1 MIIFFIKIKID
12 ESKNSIKCRMFFYFM
27 VQWLWKINVI
37 QSYCIYGGQYM
48 TKEYESEAMLEEK
61 LIKHL
66 ELLGYSRINLN
77 NLNDVKENFRKQ
89 VNAHNIEELKGK
101 ELSDREFDR
110 LYTMITG
117 KGVFASSKILRE
129 KQFLERDNGE
139 KVYIELFNNRQ
150 WCKNI
155 YQVSNQITS
164 ITGEKETRYDVTLF
178 INGLPLIQIELK
190 ARGKTLKEAVN
201 QIERYRRTSYKE
213 LYKFI
218 QIYVVSNGVNTKYF
232 ANTDGEINF
241 GYTFFWTDEENNRI
255 SNLSEFSMYFLE
267 KCFVSK
273 MIARYMVINETD
285 KQLMVMRP
293 YQVYAVES
301 LVKQALET
309 NNNGYIW
316 HTTGS
321 GKTLTSFKASQ
332 ILANE
337 PNIKQVFFLVDRKDL
352 DTQTFDEFNKFEPGS
367 VDFTNSTY
375 RLVKNIQDSS
385 KPLIITT
392 IQKMANA
399 INSPRYAELMEKYR
413 DEKVV
418 FIIDECHRSQFG
430 DMHKAIKMHFNKA
443 QYFGFTGTPRF
454 IENKSQ
460 DGRTT
465 ADIFEKC
472 LHKYL
477 LKDAIN
483 DGNVLGFSVDYYKTI
498 DANLDKIDYVEV
510 EGINTE
516 EAYMADERI
525 NNITEGILTMHPLK
539 TSDMTYTAIFA
550 TASIPQLVKYYNCFK
565 SKKTD
570 LKIAAIFTYGPNEDY
585 EGKDELSCE
594 SLERIIEDY
603 NKTFDTN
610 YSVNTFDSYFKDVS
624 KRVKNAEIDI
634 LIVVNMFLTG
644 FDSKKLNTLY
654 LDKSLKYH
662 DLIQAFSRT
671 NRVEKATKTQ
681 GNIVSFRTTKKAV
694 DNAIRIFSDTSDP
707 DEVLLKPYEFYKN
720 KFIEVAKQ
728 LKEIV
733 PTVEFVDTIQ
743 SEEEKKKF
751 IVIFRELTKILIKL
765 RIFREFNFTE
775 EEVGISHQEYL
786 DYKSKY
792 LDLAT
797 GKEAQNKVSIL
808 NDIDFELELM
818 YTDKINVDYILNLM
832 KSIDLANKEQTD
844 KDIKEIL
851 NKLENADNKDLR
863 LKSDL
868 IREFL
873 NKIIPTLNESDSVEE
888 NYYNFMDEHRKK
900 EIENVAKKYDIDIG
914 LLNDIIGEYE
924 YSGILD
930 TGKIKEKID
939 KPLIEKVNITKSIKE
954 FIENLINRFK

>member
-1 MIIFFIKIKID
+1 MSF
-12 ESKNSIKCRMFFYFM
+12 EH
-27 VQWLWKINVI
+27 
-37 QSYCIYGGQYM
+37 
-48 TKEYESEAMLEEK
+48 ESEAMLEEK

-66 ELLGYSRINLN
+66 ELLGYNRINLKS
-77 NLNDVKENFRKQ
+77 LDDVKENFRKQ
-89 VNAHNIEELKGK
+89 VNIHNKSELKGK
-101 ELSDREFDR
+101 ELSDREFER

-117 KGVFASSKILRE
+117 KGVFTSSKILRE
-129 KQFLERDNGE
+129 KQCIERENGE
-139 KVYIELFNNRQ
+139 KVYIELFNTRQ

-155 YQVSNQITS
+155 YQVSNQITN
-164 ITGEKETRYDVTLF
+164 ITGERETRYDVTLF

-273 MIARYMVINETD
+273 MIARYMIINETD

-293 YQVYAVES
+293 YQVYAVEA

-309 NNNGYIW
+309 SNNGYIW

-337 PNIKQVFFLVDRKDL
+337 PSIKQVFFLVDRKDL

-375 RLVKNIQDSS
+375 KLVKNIEDST

-399 INSPRYAELMEKYR
+399 INNPRYAQLMEKYR

-430 DMHKAIKMHFNKA
+430 DMHKAIKMYFNKA

-454 IENKSQ
+454 PENKSQ

-498 DANLDKIDYVEV
+498 DANLDNIDYVEV

-516 EAYMADERI
+516 ETYMADERI
-525 NNITEGILTMHPLK
+525 NNITEGILSMHPLK
-539 TSDMTYTAIFA
+539 TNDMMYTAIFA
-550 TASIPQLVKYYNCFK
+550 TSSIPQLVKYYDCFK
-565 SKKTD
+565 SKKTN
-570 LKIAAIFTYGPNEDY
+570 LKVAAIFTYGSNEDY
-585 EGKDELSCE
+585 EGKDELSFE
-594 SLERIIEDY
+594 SLERIMKDY
-603 NKTFDTN
+603 NNMFDTN
-610 YSVNTFDSYFKDVS
+610 YSVNTFDAYFKDVS
-624 KRVKNAEIDI
+624 KRVKNSEIDI

-654 LDKSLKYH
+654 VDKALKYH

-671 NRVEKATKTQ
+671 NRVEKAAKTQ

-694 DNAIRIFSDTSDP
+694 DEAIRIFSDTSNP
-707 DEVLLKPYEFYKN
+707 DEVLLKPYEYYKE
-720 KFIEVAKQ
+720 KFIEIAKQ
-728 LKEIV
+728 LKEFA
-733 PTVEFVDTIQ
+733 PTVEFIDTIQ
-743 SEEEKKKF
+743 SEEQKKQF

-775 EEVGISHQEYL
+775 DEVFISHQEYL

-797 GKEAQNKVSIL
+797 SRETQNKVSIL
-808 NDIDFELELM
+808 NDVDFELELM

-832 KSIDLANKEQTD
+832 KSIDLTDKEQKE
-844 KDIKEIL
+844 KDIKDIL

-873 NKIIPTLNESDSVEE
+873 NKIIPTLNENDSIEE
-888 NYYNFMDEHRKK
+888 SYYNFMDEHRRK
-900 EIENVAKKYDIDIG
+900 EIELIAEKYDIDIN
-914 LLNDIIGEYE
+914 LFNDIIGEYE

-939 KPLIEKVNITKSIKE
+939 KPLIEKVTITKAIKE
-954 FIENLINRFK
+954 FIVNLINKFK

>member
-1 MIIFFIKIKID
+1 M
-12 ESKNSIKCRMFFYFM
+12 S
-27 VQWLWKINVI
+27 
-37 QSYCIYGGQYM
+37 
-48 TKEYESEAMLEEK
+48 KEYESEAMLEEK

-66 ELLGYSRINLN
+66 ELLGYTRINLK
-77 NLNDVKENFRKQ
+77 NLDDVKENFIRQ
-89 VNAHNIEELKGK
+89 VNKHNIDELKGK

-110 LYTMITG
+110 LYTIITG

-129 KQFLERDNGE
+129 KQCIERDNGE
-139 KVYIELFNNRQ
+139 KIYIELFNTRQ

-293 YQVYAVES
+293 YQVYAVEA

-337 PNIKQVFFLVDRKDL
+337 PDIKQVFFLVDRKDL

-375 RLVKNIQDSS
+375 KLVKNIQDST

-399 INSPRYAELMEKYR
+399 INSPRHSELMEKYR

-430 DMHKAIKMHFNKA
+430 DMHKAIKMHFNRA

-454 IENKSQ
+454 PENKSQ

-498 DANLDKIDYVEV
+498 DANLDNIDYVEV

-525 NNITEGILTMHPLK
+525 NNITEGMLTMHPLK
-539 TSDMTYTAIFA
+539 TNDMTYTAIFA
-550 TASIPQLVKYYNCFK
+550 TASIPQLVKYYDCFK
-565 SKKTD
+565 TKKTD

-585 EGKDELSCE
+585 EGKDELSCQ
-594 SLERIIEDY
+594 SLERIINDY
-603 NKTFDTN
+603 NKMFDTN
-610 YSVNTFDSYFKDVS
+610 YSVNTFDGYFKDVS

-654 LDKSLKYH
+654 VDKALKYH

-707 DEVLLKPYEFYKN
+707 DEVLLKPYEYYKE
-720 KFIEVAKQ
+720 KFIEIAKK
-728 LKEIV
+728 LKETA
-733 PTVEFVDTIQ
+733 PTVEFVDAIQ
-743 SEEEKKKF
+743 GKY
-751 IVIFRELTKILIKL
+751 IK
-765 RIFREFNFTE
+765 
-775 EEVGISHQEYL
+775 
-786 DYKSKY
+786 
-792 LDLAT
+792 
-797 GKEAQNKVSIL
+797 
-808 NDIDFELELM
+808 
-818 YTDKINVDYILNLM
+818 
-832 KSIDLANKEQTD
+832 
-844 KDIKEIL
+844 
-851 NKLENADNKDLR
+851 
-863 LKSDL
+863 
-868 IREFL
+868 
-873 NKIIPTLNESDSVEE
+873 
-888 NYYNFMDEHRKK
+888 
-900 EIENVAKKYDIDIG
+900 
-914 LLNDIIGEYE
+914 
-924 YSGILD
+924 
-930 TGKIKEKID
+930 
-939 KPLIEKVNITKSIKE
+939 
-954 FIENLINRFK
+954 

>member
-1 MIIFFIKIKID
+1 M
-12 ESKNSIKCRMFFYFM
+12 S
-27 VQWLWKINVI
+27 
-37 QSYCIYGGQYM
+37 
-48 TKEYESEAMLEEK
+48 KEYESEAMLEEK

-66 ELLGYSRINLN
+66 ELLGYTRINLK
-77 NLNDVKENFRKQ
+77 NLDDVKENFRKQ
-89 VNAHNIEELKGK
+89 VNKHNIDELKGK

-117 KGVFASSKILRE
+117 KGVYASSKILRE
-129 KQFLERDNGE
+129 KQCLERDNGE
-139 KVYIELFNNRQ
+139 KIYIELFNTRQ

-164 ITGEKETRYDVTLF
+164 ITGERETRYDVTLF

-293 YQVYAVES
+293 YQVYAVEA

-337 PNIKQVFFLVDRKDL
+337 PDIKQVFFLVDRKDL

-375 RLVKNIQDSS
+375 KLVKNIQDST

-399 INSPRYAELMEKYR
+399 INSPRYSELMEKYR

-430 DMHKAIKMHFNKA
+430 DMHKAIKMHFNRA

-454 IENKSQ
+454 PENKSQ

-498 DANLDKIDYVEV
+498 DANLDNIDYVEV

-539 TSDMTYTAIFA
+539 TNDITYTAIFA
-550 TASIPQLVKYYNCFK
+550 TASIPQLVKYYDCFQT
-565 SKKTD
+565 KKTD

-585 EGKDELSCE
+585 EGKDELSCQ
-594 SLERIIEDY
+594 SLERIINDY
-603 NKTFDTN
+603 NKMFDTN
-610 YSVNTFDSYFKDVS
+610 YSVNTFDGYFKDVS

-654 LDKSLKYH
+654 VDKALKYH

-707 DEVLLKPYEFYKN
+707 DEVLLKPYEYYKE
-720 KFIEVAKQ
+720 KFIEIAKK
-728 LKEIV
+728 LKETA
-733 PTVEFVDTIQ
+733 PTVEFVDAIQ

-765 RIFREFNFTE
+765 RIFREFKFTE
-775 EEVGISHQEYL
+775 EEVYISHQEYL

-797 GKEAQNKVSIL
+797 GKESQNKVSIL

-832 KSIDLANKEQTD
+832 RSIDLTDKEQTD
-844 KDIKEIL
+844 KDIKDIL

-873 NKIIPTLNESDSVEE
+873 NKIIPTLNKNDSVEE
-888 NYYNFMDEHRKK
+888 NYYNFMDERRHK
-900 EIENVAKKYDIDIG
+900 EIEDIAKKYDIDIN

-954 FIENLINRFK
+954 FIVNLINRFK

>member
-1 MIIFFIKIKID
+1 M
-12 ESKNSIKCRMFFYFM
+12 S
-27 VQWLWKINVI
+27 
-37 QSYCIYGGQYM
+37 
-48 TKEYESEAMLEEK
+48 KEYESEAMLEEK
-61 LIKHL
+61 LITHL
-66 ELLGYSRINLN
+66 ESLGYTRVDLK

-89 VNAHNIEELKGK
+89 VNKHNIEELKGK

-139 KVYIELFNNRQ
+139 KVYIELFNTRK

-164 ITGEKETRYDVTLF
+164 ITEEKETRYDITLL

-190 ARGKTLKEAVN
+190 ARGRTLKEAVN

-241 GYTFFWTDEENNRI
+241 GYTFFWTDEKNNRI
-255 SNLSEFSMYFLE
+255 SNLSEFSNNFLE

-285 KQLMVMRP
+285 KQLLVMRP

-337 PNIKQVFFLVDRKDL
+337 PEIKQVFFLVDRKDL
-352 DTQTFDEFNKFEPGS
+352 DTQTFDEFNKFEPGC
-367 VDFTNSTY
+367 VDFTNNTY
-375 RLVKNIQDSS
+375 QLVKNIQDST

-399 INSPRYAELMEKYR
+399 VNSPKYSELMKKYK

-418 FIIDECHRSQFG
+418 FIIDECHRTQFG
-430 DMHKAIKMHFNKA
+430 DMHKAIKIHFNQA
-443 QYFGFTGTPRF
+443 QYFGFTGTPRLV
-454 IENKSQ
+454 ENKSQ

-477 LKDAIN
+477 LKNAIH

-498 DANLDKIDYVEV
+498 DANLDNVDYVEV

-516 EAYMADERI
+516 ETYMADERI
-525 NNITEGILTMHPLK
+525 NNITEGILAMHPLK
-539 TSDMTYTAIFA
+539 TNDMKYTAIFA
-550 TASIPQLVKYYNCFK
+550 TSSIPQLIKYYDCFH
-565 SKKTD
+565 SKNTN
-570 LKIAAIFTYGPNEDY
+570 LKITAIFTYGPNEDY
-585 EGKDELSCE
+585 EGKDELSCQ
-594 SLERIIEDY
+594 SLERIIKDY
-603 NKTFDTN
+603 NKMFETN
-610 YSVNTFDSYFKDVS
+610 YSIHTFDGYFKDVS

-654 LDKSLKYH
+654 VDKFLKHH

-671 NRVEKATKTQ
+671 NRIEKSTKTQ

-694 DNAIRIFSDTSDP
+694 DTAIKIFSETSNP
-707 DEVLLKPYEFYKN
+707 NEVLLKPYEYYKE

-728 LKEIV
+728 LKEMI
-733 PTVEFVDTIQ
+733 PTVEYIDDVL
-743 SEEEKKKF
+743 SEEKIKKF
-751 IVIFRELTKILIKL
+751 IITFRELTKILIKL
-765 RIFREFNFTE
+765 KIFRKFKFTE
-775 EEVGISHQEYL
+775 EEVYLSHQEYL
-786 DYKSKY
+786 DYRSKY

-797 GKEAQNKVSIL
+797 TKRTPNKVSIL
-808 NDIDFELELM
+808 NDVDFELELM
-818 YTDKINVDYILNLM
+818 YTDKINVDYILNLI
-832 KSIDLANKEQTD
+832 KSIDLSD
-844 KDIKEIL
+844 KNQVNTDIKHIL

-868 IREFL
+868 IKEFL
-873 NKIIPTLNESDSVEE
+873 NKIIPTLTENDSIEE
-888 NYYNFMDEHRKK
+888 NYYNFMNEQRRK
-900 EIENVAKKYDIDIG
+900 EIEEIAKKYNIDIK

-924 YSGILD
+924 YSSILD
-930 TGKIKEKID
+930 TSKLKETID
-939 KPLIEKVNITKSIKE
+939 KPLIEKVTITKQVKE
-954 FIENLINRFK
+954 FIENLVNKF

>member
-1 MIIFFIKIKID
+1 MSF
-12 ESKNSIKCRMFFYFM
+12 EH
-27 VQWLWKINVI
+27 
-37 QSYCIYGGQYM
+37 
-48 TKEYESEAMLEEK
+48 ESEAMLEEK

-66 ELLGYSRINLN
+66 ELLGYTRINLK

-89 VNAHNIEELKGK
+89 VNKHNIDELNGK

-129 KQFLERDNGE
+129 KQFLERDDGE
-139 KVYIELFNNRQ
+139 KIYIELFNTRQ

-164 ITGEKETRYDVTLF
+164 ITEEKETRYDVTLF
-178 INGLPLIQIELK
+178 VNGLPLIQIELK

-293 YQVYAVES
+293 YQVYAVEA

-337 PNIKQVFFLVDRKDL
+337 PDIKQVFFLVDRKDL

-375 RLVKNIQDSS
+375 KLVKNIQDST

-399 INSPRYAELMEKYR
+399 INSPRYSELMEKYK

-430 DMHKAIKMHFNKA
+430 DMHKTIKMHFNRA

-454 IENKSQ
+454 PDNKSQ

-498 DANLDKIDYVEV
+498 DANLDNIDYVEV

-539 TSDMTYTAIFA
+539 TNDMTYTSIFA
-550 TASIPQLVKYYNCFK
+550 TASIPQLVKYYDCFK
-565 SKKTD
+565 TKKTD

-585 EGKDELSCE
+585 EGKDELSCQ
-594 SLERIIEDY
+594 SLERIINDY
-603 NKTFDTN
+603 NKMFDTN
-610 YSVNTFDSYFKDVS
+610 YSVNTFDGYFKDVS

-654 LDKSLKYH
+654 VDKALKYH

-707 DEVLLKPYEFYKN
+707 DEVLLKPYEYYKE
-720 KFIEVAKQ
+720 KFIEVAKK
-728 LKEIV
+728 LKEVV
-733 PTVEFVDTIQ
+733 PTVEVVDTIQ
-743 SEEEKKKF
+743 SEEEKKEF

-765 RIFREFNFTE
+765 RIFREFKFTE
-775 EEVGISHQEYL
+775 
-786 DYKSKY
+786 
-792 LDLAT
+792 
-797 GKEAQNKVSIL
+797 
-808 NDIDFELELM
+808 
-818 YTDKINVDYILNLM
+818 
-832 KSIDLANKEQTD
+832 
-844 KDIKEIL
+844 
-851 NKLENADNKDLR
+851 
-863 LKSDL
+863 
-868 IREFL
+868 
-873 NKIIPTLNESDSVEE
+873 
-888 NYYNFMDEHRKK
+888 
-900 EIENVAKKYDIDIG
+900 
-914 LLNDIIGEYE
+914 
-924 YSGILD
+924 
-930 TGKIKEKID
+930 
-939 KPLIEKVNITKSIKE
+939 
-954 FIENLINRFK
+954 

>member
-1 MIIFFIKIKID
+1 M
-12 ESKNSIKCRMFFYFM
+12 S
-27 VQWLWKINVI
+27 
-37 QSYCIYGGQYM
+37 
-48 TKEYESEAMLEEK
+48 KEYESEAMLEEK

-66 ELLGYSRINLN
+66 ELLGYTRINLK
-77 NLNDVKENFRKQ
+77 NLDDVKENFRKQ
-89 VNAHNIEELKGK
+89 VNKHNIDELKGK

-117 KGVFASSKILRE
+117 KGVYASSKILRE
-129 KQFLERDNGE
+129 KQCLERDNGE
-139 KVYIELFNNRQ
+139 KIYIELFNTRQ

-164 ITGEKETRYDVTLF
+164 ITGERETRYDVTLF

-201 QIERYRRTSYKE
+201 QIEKYRRTSYKE

-293 YQVYAVES
+293 YQVYAVEA

-337 PNIKQVFFLVDRKDL
+337 PDIKQVFFLVDRKDL

-375 RLVKNIQDSS
+375 KLVKNIQDST

-399 INSPRYAELMEKYR
+399 INSPRYSELMEKYR

-430 DMHKAIKMHFNKA
+430 DMHKAIKMHFNRA

-454 IENKSQ
+454 PENKSQ

-498 DANLDKIDYVEV
+498 DANLDNIDYVEV

-539 TSDMTYTAIFA
+539 TNDMTYTAIFA
-550 TASIPQLVKYYNCFK
+550 TASIPQLVKYYDCFQT
-565 SKKTD
+565 KKTD

-585 EGKDELSCE
+585 EGKDELSCQ
-594 SLERIIEDY
+594 SLERIINDY
-603 NKTFDTN
+603 NKMFDTN
-610 YSVNTFDSYFKDVS
+610 YSVNTFDGYFKDVS

-654 LDKSLKYH
+654 VDKALKYH

-707 DEVLLKPYEFYKN
+707 DEVLLKPYEYYKE
-720 KFIEVAKQ
+720 KFIEIAKK
-728 LKEIV
+728 LKETA
-733 PTVEFVDTIQ
+733 PTVEFVDAIQ

-765 RIFREFNFTE
+765 RIFREFKFTE
-775 EEVGISHQEYL
+775 EEVYISHQEYL

-797 GKEAQNKVSIL
+797 SKESQNKVSIL

-832 KSIDLANKEQTD
+832 RSIDLTDKEQTD
-844 KDIKEIL
+844 KDIKDIL

-873 NKIIPTLNESDSVEE
+873 NKIIPTLNENDSVEE
-888 NYYNFMDEHRKK
+888 NYYNFMDERRHK
-900 EIENVAKKYDIDIG
+900 EIEDIAKKYDIDIN

-954 FIENLINRFK
+954 FIVNLINKFK

>member
-1 MIIFFIKIKID
+1 MSF
-12 ESKNSIKCRMFFYFM
+12 EH
-27 VQWLWKINVI
+27 
-37 QSYCIYGGQYM
+37 
-48 TKEYESEAMLEEK
+48 ESEAMLEEK

-66 ELLGYSRINLN
+66 ELLGYTRINLK
-77 NLNDVKENFRKQ
+77 NLADVKENFRKQ
-89 VNAHNIEELKGK
+89 VNKHNIDELKGK

-117 KGVFASSKILRE
+117 KGVFATSKILRE
-129 KQFLERDNGE
+129 KQCLERDDGE
-139 KVYIELFNNRQ
+139 KIYIELFNTRQ

-190 ARGKTLKEAVN
+190 ERGKTLKEAVN

-273 MIARYMVINETD
+273 MIARYMVMNETE

-293 YQVYAVES
+293 YQVYAVEA

-375 RLVKNIQDSS
+375 KLVKNVQDST

-399 INSPRYAELMEKYR
+399 INSPRYSELMKKYR

-430 DMHKAIKMHFNKA
+430 DMHKAIKMHFNRA

-454 IENKSQ
+454 PENKSQ

-498 DANLDKIDYVEV
+498 DANLDNIDYVEV

-539 TSDMTYTAIFA
+539 TNEMTYTAIFA
-550 TASIPQLVKYYNCFK
+550 TASIPQLVKYYDCFK
-565 SKKTD
+565 TKKTD
-570 LKIAAIFTYGPNEDY
+570 LKIAAIFTYEPNEDY
-585 EGKDELSCE
+585 EGKDELSCQ
-594 SLERIIEDY
+594 SLERIINDY
-603 NKTFDTN
+603 NKMFDTN
-610 YSVNTFDSYFKDVS
+610 YSVNTFDGYFKDVS

-654 LDKSLKYH
+654 VDKALKYH

-707 DEVLLKPYEFYKN
+707 DEVLLKPYEYYKER
-720 KFIEVAKQ
+720 FIEAAKK
-728 LKEIV
+728 LKEVV

-765 RIFREFNFTE
+765 RIFREFKFTE
-775 EEVGISHQEYL
+775 EEVFISHQEYL

-797 GKEAQNKVSIL
+797 GKETQNKVSIL

-832 KSIDLANKEQTD
+832 KSIDLTDKEQTD
-844 KDIKEIL
+844 KDIKDIL

-873 NKIIPTLNESDSVEE
+873 NKIIPTLNENDSVEE
-888 NYYNFMDEHRKK
+888 NYYNFMDEHRRK
-900 EIENVAKKYDIDIG
+900 EIEDIAKKYDIDVN

-954 FIENLINRFK
+954 FIVNLINKFK

>member
-1 MIIFFIKIKID
+1 M
-12 ESKNSIKCRMFFYFM
+12 S
-27 VQWLWKINVI
+27 
-37 QSYCIYGGQYM
+37 
-48 TKEYESEAMLEEK
+48 KEYESEAMLEEK
-61 LIKHL
+61 LITHL
-66 ELLGYSRINLN
+66 ELLGYTRIQLKNLD
-77 NLNDVKENFRKQ
+77 DVKENFRKQ
-89 VNAHNIEELKGK
+89 VNKHNIEELKGK
-101 ELSDREFDR
+101 ELSDKEFNR

-129 KQFLERDNGE
+129 KQCLERDNGE
-139 KVYIELFNNRQ
+139 KIYIELFNTRK
-150 WCKNI
+150 WCKNN

-164 ITGEKETRYDVTLF
+164 ITGEKETRYDITLL

-190 ARGKTLKEAVN
+190 ARGRTLKEAVN

-218 QIYVVSNGVNTKYF
+218 QIYVISNGVNTKYF
-232 ANTDGEINF
+232 ANADGEINF
-241 GYTFFWTDEENNRI
+241 GYTFFWTDEKNNRI
-255 SNLSEFSMYFLE
+255 SNLSDFSNNFLE
-267 KCFVSK
+267 KCFISK

-293 YQVYAVES
+293 YQVYAVEA

-332 ILANE
+332 ILSNE

-352 DTQTFDEFNKFEPGS
+352 DTQTYDEFNKFEPGS

-375 RLVKNIQDSS
+375 KLIKNIQDST

-399 INSPRYAELMEKYR
+399 INNPKYSELMEQYK

-418 FIIDECHRSQFG
+418 FIIDECHRTQFG
-430 DMHKAIKMHFNKA
+430 DMHKSIKTHFNQA
-443 QYFGFTGTPRF
+443 QYFGFTGTPRLV
-454 IENKSQ
+454 ENKSQ

-477 LKDAIN
+477 LKDAIH

-498 DANLDKIDYVEV
+498 DANLENVDHVEV

-516 EAYMADERI
+516 ETYMADERI

-539 TSDMTYTAIFA
+539 TNDMKYTALFA
-550 TASIPQLVKYYNCFK
+550 TSSIPSLIKYYDCFR
-565 SKKTD
+565 SKNTS
-570 LKIAAIFTYGPNEDY
+570 LKIAAIYTYGPNEDY
-585 EGKDELSCE
+585 EGKDELSCQ
-594 SLERIIEDY
+594 SLERIINDY
-603 NKTFDTN
+603 NKMFDTN
-610 YSVNTFDSYFKDVS
+610 YSIHTFDGYFKDIS

-654 LDKSLKYH
+654 VDKFLKHH

-681 GNIVSFRTTKKAV
+681 GNIVSFRTTKKEV
-694 DNAIRIFSDTSDP
+694 DTAIKIFSETSNP
-707 DEVLLKPYEFYKN
+707 NEVLLKPYEYYKE

-728 LKEIV
+728 LKEMV
-733 PTVEFVDTIQ
+733 PTVQHIDTIQ
-743 SEEEKKKF
+743 SEEKIKKF
-751 IVIFRELTKILIKL
+751 IVIYRELTKILIKL
-765 RIFREFNFTE
+765 KIFRKFQFTK
-775 EEVGISHQEYL
+775 EEVYLSHQEYL

-797 GKEAQNKVSIL
+797 TKRSPNKVSIL
-808 NDIDFELELM
+808 NDVDFELELM
-818 YTDKINVDYILNLM
+818 YTDKINVDYILNLI
-832 KSIDLANKEQTD
+832 KSIDLSNKKQVNKEI
-844 KDIKEIL
+844 KDIL
-851 NKLENADNKDLR
+851 NKLENADSKDLR

-868 IREFL
+868 IKEFL
-873 NKIIPTLNESDSVEE
+873 KKIVPTLSEQDSIEE
-888 NYYNFMDEHRKK
+888 NYYNFMNKQRKK
-900 EIENVAKKYDIDIG
+900 EIEEIAKKYNLDIE

-924 YSGILD
+924 YSNILD
-930 TGKIKEKID
+930 TNKLKEKID
-939 KPLIEKVNITKSIKE
+939 KPLIEKVTITKQIKE
-954 FIENLINRFK
+954 FIENLINRF

>member
-1 MIIFFIKIKID
+1 M
-12 ESKNSIKCRMFFYFM
+12 S
-27 VQWLWKINVI
+27 
-37 QSYCIYGGQYM
+37 
-48 TKEYESEAMLEEK
+48 KEYESEAMLEEK

-66 ELLGYSRINLN
+66 ELLGYTRINLK
-77 NLNDVKENFRKQ
+77 NLDDVKENFRKQ
-89 VNAHNIEELKGK
+89 VNKHNIDELKGK

-117 KGVFASSKILRE
+117 KGVYASSKILRE
-129 KQFLERDNGE
+129 KQCLERDNGE
-139 KVYIELFNNRQ
+139 KIYIELFNTRQ

-164 ITGEKETRYDVTLF
+164 ITGERETRYDVTLF

-293 YQVYAVES
+293 YQVYAVEA

-337 PNIKQVFFLVDRKDL
+337 PDIKQVFFLVDRKDL

-375 RLVKNIQDSS
+375 KLVKNIQDST

-399 INSPRYAELMEKYR
+399 INSPRYSELMEKYR

-430 DMHKAIKMHFNKA
+430 DMHKAIKMHFNRA

-454 IENKSQ
+454 PENKSQ

-498 DANLDKIDYVEV
+498 DANLDNIDYVEV

-539 TSDMTYTAIFA
+539 TNDITYTAIFA
-550 TASIPQLVKYYNCFK
+550 TASIPQLVKYYDCFQT
-565 SKKTD
+565 KKTD

-585 EGKDELSCE
+585 EGKDELSCQ
-594 SLERIIEDY
+594 SLERIINDY
-603 NKTFDTN
+603 NKMFDTN
-610 YSVNTFDSYFKDVS
+610 YSVNTFDGYFKDVS

-654 LDKSLKYH
+654 VDKALKYH

-707 DEVLLKPYEFYKN
+707 DEVLLKPYEYYKE
-720 KFIEVAKQ
+720 KFIEIAKK
-728 LKEIV
+728 LKETA
-733 PTVEFVDTIQ
+733 PTVEFVDAIQ

-765 RIFREFNFTE
+765 RIFREFKFTE
-775 EEVGISHQEYL
+775 EEVYISHQEYL

-797 GKEAQNKVSIL
+797 GKESQNKVSIL

-832 KSIDLANKEQTD
+832 KSIDLTDKEQTD
-844 KDIKEIL
+844 KDIKDIL

-873 NKIIPTLNESDSVEE
+873 NKIIPTLNENDSVEE
-888 NYYNFMDEHRKK
+888 NYYNFMDERRHK
-900 EIENVAKKYDIDIG
+900 EIEDIAKKYDIDIN

-954 FIENLINRFK
+954 FIVNLINKFK

>member
-1 MIIFFIKIKID
+1 M
-12 ESKNSIKCRMFFYFM
+12 S
-27 VQWLWKINVI
+27 
-37 QSYCIYGGQYM
+37 
-48 TKEYESEAMLEEK
+48 KEYESEAMLEEK

-66 ELLGYSRINLN
+66 ELLGYTRINLK
-77 NLNDVKENFRKQ
+77 NLEDVKENFRKQ
-89 VNAHNIEELKGK
+89 VNKHNIDELKGK

-129 KQFLERDNGE
+129 KQCLERDNGE
-139 KVYIELFNNRQ
+139 KIYIELFNTRQ

-285 KQLMVMRP
+285 KKLMVMRP
-293 YQVYAVES
+293 YQVYAVEA

-337 PNIKQVFFLVDRKDL
+337 PDIKQVFFLVDRKDL

-375 RLVKNIQDSS
+375 KLVKNIQDST

-399 INSPRYAELMEKYR
+399 INSTRYSELMEKYR

-430 DMHKAIKMHFNKA
+430 DMHKAIKMHFNRA

-454 IENKSQ
+454 PENKSQ

-498 DANLDKIDYVEV
+498 DANLDNIDYVEV

-539 TSDMTYTAIFA
+539 TNDMTYTAIFA
-550 TASIPQLVKYYNCFK
+550 TASIPQLVKYYDCFK
-565 SKKTD
+565 TKKTD

-585 EGKDELSCE
+585 EGKDELSCQ
-594 SLERIIEDY
+594 SLERIINDY
-603 NKTFDTN
+603 NKMFDTN
-610 YSVNTFDSYFKDVS
+610 YSVNTFDGYFKDVS

-654 LDKSLKYH
+654 VDKALKYH

-707 DEVLLKPYEFYKN
+707 DEVLLKPYEYYKE
-720 KFIEVAKQ
+720 KFIEIAKK
-728 LKEIV
+728 LKEV
-733 PTVEFVDTIQ
+733 APTVEFVDAIQ

-765 RIFREFNFTE
+765 RIFREFKFTE
-775 EEVGISHQEYL
+775 EEVYISHQEYL

-797 GKEAQNKVSIL
+797 SKESQNKVSIL

-832 KSIDLANKEQTD
+832 SSIDLTDKEQTD
-844 KDIKEIL
+844 KDIKDIL

-873 NKIIPTLNESDSVEE
+873 NKIIPTLNENDSVEE
-888 NYYNFMDEHRKK
+888 NYYNFMDERRHK
-900 EIENVAKKYDIDIG
+900 EIEDIAKKYDIDIN

-954 FIENLINRFK
+954 FIVNLINRFK

>member
-1 MIIFFIKIKID
+1 M
-12 ESKNSIKCRMFFYFM
+12 S
-27 VQWLWKINVI
+27 
-37 QSYCIYGGQYM
+37 
-48 TKEYESEAMLEEK
+48 KEYESEAMLEEK

-66 ELLGYSRINLN
+66 ELLGYTRINLK
-77 NLNDVKENFRKQ
+77 NLDDVKENFRKQ
-89 VNAHNIEELKGK
+89 VNKHNIDELKGK

-117 KGVFASSKILRE
+117 KGVYASSKILRE
-129 KQFLERDNGE
+129 KQCLERDNGE
-139 KVYIELFNNRQ
+139 KIYIELFSTRQ

-155 YQVSNQITS
+155 YQFSNQITS
-164 ITGEKETRYDVTLF
+164 ITGERETRYDVTLF

-293 YQVYAVES
+293 YQVYAVEA

-337 PNIKQVFFLVDRKDL
+337 PDIKQVFFLVDRKDL

-375 RLVKNIQDSS
+375 KLVKNIQDST

-399 INSPRYAELMEKYR
+399 INSPRYSELMGKYR

-430 DMHKAIKMHFNKA
+430 DMHKSIKMHFNRA

-454 IENKSQ
+454 PENKSQ

-498 DANLDKIDYVEV
+498 DANLDNIDYVEV

-539 TSDMTYTAIFA
+539 TNDMTYTAIFA
-550 TASIPQLVKYYNCFK
+550 TASIPQLVKYYDCFK
-565 SKKTD
+565 TKKTD

-585 EGKDELSCE
+585 EGKDELSCQ
-594 SLERIIEDY
+594 SLERIINDY
-603 NKTFDTN
+603 NKMFDTN
-610 YSVNTFDSYFKDVS
+610 YSVNTFDGYFKDVS

-654 LDKSLKYH
+654 VDKALKYH

-707 DEVLLKPYEFYKN
+707 DEVLLKPYEYYKE
-720 KFIEVAKQ
+720 KFIEIAKK
-728 LKEIV
+728 LKEAA
-733 PTVEFVDTIQ
+733 PTVEFVDAIQ

-765 RIFREFNFTE
+765 RIFREFKFTE
-775 EEVGISHQEYL
+775 EVYISNQEYL

-797 GKEAQNKVSIL
+797 SKESQNKVSIL

-832 KSIDLANKEQTD
+832 RSIDLTDKEQTD
-844 KDIKEIL
+844 KDIKDIL

-873 NKIIPTLNESDSVEE
+873 NKIIPTLNENDSVEE
-888 NYYNFMDEHRKK
+888 NYYNFMDERRHK
-900 EIENVAKKYDIDIG
+900 EIEDIAKKYDIDVN

-954 FIENLINRFK
+954 FIVNLINKFK

>member
-1 MIIFFIKIKID
+1 M
-12 ESKNSIKCRMFFYFM
+12 S
-27 VQWLWKINVI
+27 
-37 QSYCIYGGQYM
+37 
-48 TKEYESEAMLEEK
+48 KEYESEAMLEEK

-66 ELLGYSRINLN
+66 ELLGYTRINLK
-77 NLNDVKENFRKQ
+77 NLDDVKENFRKQ
-89 VNAHNIEELKGK
+89 VNKHNIDELKGK

-117 KGVFASSKILRE
+117 KGVYASSKILRE
-129 KQFLERDNGE
+129 KQCLERDNGE
-139 KVYIELFNNRQ
+139 KKYIELFNTRQ

-164 ITGEKETRYDVTLF
+164 ITGERETRYDVTLF

-293 YQVYAVES
+293 YQVYAVEA

-337 PNIKQVFFLVDRKDL
+337 PDIKQVFFLVDRKDL

-375 RLVKNIQDSS
+375 KLVKNIQDST

-399 INSPRYAELMEKYR
+399 INSPRYSELMEKYR

-430 DMHKAIKMHFNKA
+430 DMHKAIKMHFNRS

-454 IENKSQ
+454 PENKSQ

-498 DANLDKIDYVEV
+498 DANLDNIDYVEV

-539 TSDMTYTAIFA
+539 TNDMTYTAIFA
-550 TASIPQLVKYYNCFK
+550 TASIPQLVKYYDCFQT
-565 SKKTD
+565 KKTD

-585 EGKDELSCE
+585 EGKDELSCQ
-594 SLERIIEDY
+594 SLERIINDY
-603 NKTFDTN
+603 NKMFDTN
-610 YSVNTFDSYFKDVS
+610 YSVNTFDGYFKDVS

-654 LDKSLKYH
+654 VDKALKYH

-707 DEVLLKPYEFYKN
+707 DEVLLKPYEYYKE
-720 KFIEVAKQ
+720 KFIEVAKK
-728 LKEIV
+728 LKEVV

-743 SEEEKKKF
+743 SEEEKKEF

-765 RIFREFNFTE
+765 RIFREFKFTE
-775 EEVGISHQEYL
+775 EEVFISHQEYL

-797 GKEAQNKVSIL
+797 GKEVQNKVSIL

-832 KSIDLANKEQTD
+832 KSIDLADKEQTD
-844 KDIKEIL
+844 KDIKDIL

-873 NKIIPTLNESDSVEE
+873 NKIIPTLNENDSVEE
-888 NYYNFMDEHRKK
+888 NYYNFMDEHRRK
-900 EIENVAKKYDIDIG
+900 EIEEIAKKYDIDIN

-939 KPLIEKVNITKSIKE
+939 KPLIEKVNITKSIKD
-954 FIENLINRFK
+954 FIVNLINRFK

>member
-707 DEVLLKPYEFYKN
+707 DEVLLKPYEYYKN

-900 EIENVAKKYDIDIG
+900 EIEDVAKKYDIDIE

-939 KPLIEKVNITKSIKE
+939 KPLIEKVNITRSIKE

>member
-1 MIIFFIKIKID
+1 MA
-12 ESKNSIKCRMFFYFM
+12 
-27 VQWLWKINVI
+27 
-37 QSYCIYGGQYM
+37 
-48 TKEYESEAMLEEK
+48 KEYESEAMLEKK
-61 LIKHL
+61 LVNHL
-66 ELLGYSRINLN
+66 ELLGYTKVKLN
-77 NLNDVKENFRKQ
+77 NLDDVKENFRKQ
-89 VNAHNIEELKGK
+89 VNIHNKSELKGK
-101 ELSDREFDR
+101 ELSDREFER
-110 LYTMITG
+110 LYTLITG

-129 KQFLERDNGE
+129 KQCIERDDGE
-139 KVYIELFNNRQ
+139 KIYIELFNTRQ

-155 YQVSNQITS
+155 YQVSNQVTS

-273 MIARYMVINETD
+273 MIARYMIINETD

-293 YQVYAVES
+293 YQVYAVEA
-301 LVKQALET
+301 LVKRALET
-309 NNNGYIW
+309 SNNGYIW

-337 PNIKQVFFLVDRKDL
+337 PSIKQVFFLVDRKDL

-375 RLVKNIQDSS
+375 KLVKNIQDST

-399 INSPRYAELMEKYR
+399 INNPRYAELMEKYR

-430 DMHKAIKMHFNKA
+430 DMHKAIKMYFNKA

-454 IENKSQ
+454 PENRSQ

-498 DANLDKIDYVEV
+498 DANLDNIDYVEV

-525 NNITEGILTMHPLK
+525 NNITEGILSMHPIK
-539 TSDMTYTAIFA
+539 TNDMMYTAIFA
-550 TASIPQLVKYYNCFK
+550 TSSIPQLVKYYDCFK
-565 SKKTD
+565 SKKTK

-585 EGKDELSCE
+585 EGKDELSFE
-594 SLERIIEDY
+594 SLERIIKDY
-603 NKTFDTN
+603 NEMFDTN
-610 YSVNTFDSYFKDVS
+610 YSVNTFDAYFKDVS

-654 LDKSLKYH
+654 VDKALKYH

-694 DNAIRIFSDTSDP
+694 DEAIKIFSDTSDP
-707 DEVLLKPYEFYKN
+707 NEVLLKPYEYYKE
-720 KFIEVAKQ
+720 KFVEMVKK
-728 LKEIV
+728 LKEFA
-733 PTVEFVDTIQ
+733 PTVEFIDTIQ
-743 SEEEKKKF
+743 SEEQKKQF

-765 RIFREFNFTE
+765 RIFREFKFTG

-797 GKEAQNKVSIL
+797 SREAQNKVSIL

-832 KSIDLANKEQTD
+832 KSIDLTDKERKE
-844 KDIKEIL
+844 KDIKDIL

-873 NKIIPTLNESDSVEE
+873 SKIIPTLNENDSIEE
-888 NYYNFMDEHRKK
+888 IYYNFMDERRKK
-900 EIENVAKKYDIDIG
+900 EIEQIAVKYGIDIN

-939 KPLIEKVNITKSIKE
+939 KPLIEKVTITKAIKR
-954 FIENLINRFK
+954 FIVNLTNKFK

>member
-1 MIIFFIKIKID
+1 M
-12 ESKNSIKCRMFFYFM
+12 S
-27 VQWLWKINVI
+27 
-37 QSYCIYGGQYM
+37 
-48 TKEYESEAMLEEK
+48 KEYESEAMLEEK

-66 ELLGYSRINLN
+66 ELLGYNRINLK
-77 NLNDVKENFRKQ
+77 NLDDVKENFRKQ
-89 VNAHNIEELKGK
+89 VNKHNIDELKGK

-129 KQFLERDNGE
+129 KQCLERDDGE
-139 KVYIELFNNRQ
+139 KIYIELFNTRQ

-241 GYTFFWTDEENNRI
+241 GYTFFWTDKENNRI

-293 YQVYAVES
+293 YQVYAVEA

-337 PNIKQVFFLVDRKDL
+337 PDIKQVFFLVDRKDL

-375 RLVKNIQDSS
+375 KLVKNIQDST

-399 INSPRYAELMEKYR
+399 INSPRYSKLMEKYR

-430 DMHKAIKMHFNKA
+430 DMHKAIKMHFNRA

-454 IENKSQ
+454 PENKSQ

-498 DANLDKIDYVEV
+498 DANLDNIDYVEV

-539 TSDMTYTAIFA
+539 TNDMTYTAIFA
-550 TASIPQLVKYYNCFK
+550 TASIPQLVKYYDCFK
-565 SKKTD
+565 TKKTD

-585 EGKDELSCE
+585 EGKDELSCQ
-594 SLERIIEDY
+594 SLERIINDY
-603 NKTFDTN
+603 NKMFDTN
-610 YSVNTFDSYFKDVS
+610 YSVNTFDGYFKDVS

-654 LDKSLKYH
+654 VDKALKYH

-707 DEVLLKPYEFYKN
+707 DEVLLKPYEYYKER
-720 KFIEVAKQ
+720 FIDVAKK
-728 LKEIV
+728 LKEVV

-765 RIFREFNFTE
+765 RIFREFKFTE
-775 EEVGISHQEYL
+775 EEVFISRQEYL

-797 GKEAQNKVSIL
+797 GKEIQNKVSIL

-832 KSIDLANKEQTD
+832 KSIDLTDKEQTD
-844 KDIKEIL
+844 KDIKDIL

-873 NKIIPTLNESDSVEE
+873 NKIIPTLNENDSVEE
-888 NYYNFMDEHRKK
+888 NYYNFMDEHRRK
-900 EIENVAKKYDIDIG
+900 EIEDIAKKYDIDVN

-954 FIENLINRFK
+954 FIVNLINRFK

>member
-1 MIIFFIKIKID
+1 
-12 ESKNSIKCRMFFYFM
+12 
-27 VQWLWKINVI
+27 
-37 QSYCIYGGQYM
+37 M

-707 DEVLLKPYEFYKN
+707 DEVLLKPYEYYKN

-900 EIENVAKKYDIDIG
+900 EIEDIAKKYDIDIE

>member
-1 MIIFFIKIKID
+1 M
-12 ESKNSIKCRMFFYFM
+12 S
-27 VQWLWKINVI
+27 
-37 QSYCIYGGQYM
+37 
-48 TKEYESEAMLEEK
+48 KEYESEAMLEEK

-66 ELLGYSRINLN
+66 ELLGYTRINLK
-77 NLNDVKENFRKQ
+77 NLDDVKENFRKQ
-89 VNAHNIEELKGK
+89 VNKHNIDELKGK

-117 KGVFASSKILRE
+117 KGVYASSKILRE
-129 KQFLERDNGE
+129 KQCLERDNGE
-139 KVYIELFNNRQ
+139 KIYIELFNTRQ

-164 ITGEKETRYDVTLF
+164 ITGERETRYDVTLF

-232 ANTDGEINF
+232 ANADGEINF

-285 KQLMVMRP
+285 KKLMVMRP
-293 YQVYAVES
+293 YQVYAVEA

-332 ILANE
+332 ILSNE
-337 PNIKQVFFLVDRKDL
+337 PDIKQVFFLVDRKDL

-375 RLVKNIQDSS
+375 KLVKNIQDST

-399 INSPRYAELMEKYR
+399 INNSRYSELMEKYR

-430 DMHKAIKMHFNKA
+430 DMHKAIKMHFNRA

-454 IENKSQ
+454 PENKSQ

-498 DANLDKIDYVEV
+498 DANLDNIDYVEV

-539 TSDMTYTAIFA
+539 TNDMTYTAIFA
-550 TASIPQLVKYYNCFK
+550 TASIPQLVKYYDCFK
-565 SKKTD
+565 TKKTD

-585 EGKDELSCE
+585 EGKDELSCQ
-594 SLERIIEDY
+594 SLERIINDY
-603 NKTFDTN
+603 NKMFDTN
-610 YSVNTFDSYFKDVS
+610 YSVNTFDGYFKDVS

-654 LDKSLKYH
+654 VDKALKYH

-671 NRVEKATKTQ
+671 NRVEKATKMQ

-707 DEVLLKPYEFYKN
+707 DEVLLKPYEYYKE
-720 KFIEVAKQ
+720 KFIEIAKK
-728 LKEIV
+728 LKETA
-733 PTVEFVDTIQ
+733 PTVEFVDAIQ

-765 RIFREFNFTE
+765 RIFRKFKFTE
-775 EEVGISHQEYL
+775 EEVYISHQEYL

-797 GKEAQNKVSIL
+797 GKESQNKVSIL

-832 KSIDLANKEQTD
+832 RSIDLTDKEQTD
-844 KDIKEIL
+844 KDIKDIL

-873 NKIIPTLNESDSVEE
+873 NKIIPTLNENDSVEE
-888 NYYNFMDEHRKK
+888 NYYNFMDEHRRK
-900 EIENVAKKYDIDIG
+900 EIEDVAKKYDIDVN

-954 FIENLINRFK
+954 FIVNLINKFK

>member
-1 MIIFFIKIKID
+1 M
-12 ESKNSIKCRMFFYFM
+12 S
-27 VQWLWKINVI
+27 
-37 QSYCIYGGQYM
+37 
-48 TKEYESEAMLEEK
+48 KEYESEAMLEEK

-66 ELLGYSRINLN
+66 ELLGYTRINLK
-77 NLNDVKENFRKQ
+77 NLDDVKENFRKQ
-89 VNAHNIEELKGK
+89 VNKHNIDELKGK

-117 KGVFASSKILRE
+117 KGVYASSKILRE
-129 KQFLERDNGE
+129 KQCLERDNGE
-139 KVYIELFNNRQ
+139 KIYIELFNTRQ

-164 ITGEKETRYDVTLF
+164 ITGERETRYDVTLF

-293 YQVYAVES
+293 YQVYAVEA

-337 PNIKQVFFLVDRKDL
+337 PDIKQVFFLVDRKDL

-375 RLVKNIQDSS
+375 KLVKNIQDST

-399 INSPRYAELMEKYR
+399 INSPRYSELMEKYR

-430 DMHKAIKMHFNKA
+430 DMHKAIKMHFNRA

-454 IENKSQ
+454 PENKSQ

-498 DANLDKIDYVEV
+498 DANLDNIDYVEV

-539 TSDMTYTAIFA
+539 TNDITYTAIFA
-550 TASIPQLVKYYNCFK
+550 TASIPQLVKYYDCFQT
-565 SKKTD
+565 KKTD

-585 EGKDELSCE
+585 EGKDELSCQ
-594 SLERIIEDY
+594 SLERIINDY
-603 NKTFDTN
+603 NKMFDTN
-610 YSVNTFDSYFKDVS
+610 YSVNTFDGYFKDVS

-654 LDKSLKYH
+654 VDKALKYH

-707 DEVLLKPYEFYKN
+707 DEVLLKPYEYYKE
-720 KFIEVAKQ
+720 KFIEIAKK
-728 LKEIV
+728 LKETA
-733 PTVEFVDTIQ
+733 PTVEFVDAIQ

-765 RIFREFNFTE
+765 RIFREFKFTE
-775 EEVGISHQEYL
+775 EEVYISHQEYL

-797 GKEAQNKVSIL
+797 GKESQNKVSIL

-832 KSIDLANKEQTD
+832 RSIDLTDKEQTD
-844 KDIKEIL
+844 KDIKDIL

-873 NKIIPTLNESDSVEE
+873 NKIIPTLNKNDSVEE
-888 NYYNFMDEHRKK
+888 NYYNFMDERRHK
-900 EIENVAKKYDIDIG
+900 EIEDIAKKYDIDIN

-954 FIENLINRFK
+954 FIVNLINKFK

>member
-1 MIIFFIKIKID
+1 M
-12 ESKNSIKCRMFFYFM
+12 Y
-27 VQWLWKINVI
+27 
-37 QSYCIYGGQYM
+37 
-48 TKEYESEAMLEEK
+48 KEYESEVMLEEK

-66 ELLGYSRINLN
+66 ELLGYTRINLK
-77 NLNDVKENFRKQ
+77 NLYDVKENFRKQ
-89 VNAHNIEELKGK
+89 VNKHNIDELKGK

-117 KGVFASSKILRE
+117 KGVYASSKILRE
-129 KQFLERDNGE
+129 KQCLERDNGE
-139 KVYIELFNNRQ
+139 KIYIELFNTRQ

-164 ITGEKETRYDVTLF
+164 ITGERETRYDVTLF

-293 YQVYAVES
+293 YQVYAVEA

-337 PNIKQVFFLVDRKDL
+337 PDIKQVFFLVDRKDL

-375 RLVKNIQDSS
+375 KLVKNIQDST

-399 INSPRYAELMEKYR
+399 INSPRYSELMEKYR

-430 DMHKAIKMHFNKA
+430 DMHKAIKMHFNRA

-454 IENKSQ
+454 PENKSQ

-498 DANLDKIDYVEV
+498 DANLDNIDYVEV

-539 TSDMTYTAIFA
+539 TNDMTYTAIFA
-550 TASIPQLVKYYNCFK
+550 TASIPQLVKYYDCFK
-565 SKKTD
+565 TKKTD

-585 EGKDELSCE
+585 EGKDELSCQ
-594 SLERIIEDY
+594 SLERIINDY
-603 NKTFDTN
+603 NKMFDTN
-610 YSVNTFDSYFKDVS
+610 YSVNTFDGYFKDVS

-654 LDKSLKYH
+654 VDKALKYH

-707 DEVLLKPYEFYKN
+707 DEVLLKPYEYYKE
-720 KFIEVAKQ
+720 KFIEIAKK
-728 LKEIV
+728 LKETA
-733 PTVEFVDTIQ
+733 PTVEFVDAIQ

-765 RIFREFNFTE
+765 RIFREFKFTE
-775 EEVGISHQEYL
+775 EEVYISHQEYL

-797 GKEAQNKVSIL
+797 GKESQNKVSIL

-832 KSIDLANKEQTD
+832 RSIDLTDKEQTD
-844 KDIKEIL
+844 KDIKDIL

-873 NKIIPTLNESDSVEE
+873 NKIIPTLNENDSVEE
-888 NYYNFMDEHRKK
+888 NYYNFMDERRHK
-900 EIENVAKKYDIDIG
+900 EIEDIAKKYDIDIN

-954 FIENLINRFK
+954 FIVNLINKFK

>member
-1 MIIFFIKIKID
+1 M
-12 ESKNSIKCRMFFYFM
+12 S
-27 VQWLWKINVI
+27 
-37 QSYCIYGGQYM
+37 
-48 TKEYESEAMLEEK
+48 KEYESEAMLEEK

-66 ELLGYSRINLN
+66 ELLGYTRINLK
-77 NLNDVKENFRKQ
+77 NLDDVKENFRKQ
-89 VNAHNIEELKGK
+89 VNKHNIDELNGK

-117 KGVFASSKILRE
+117 KGVYASSKILRE
-129 KQFLERDNGE
+129 KQCLERDNGE
-139 KVYIELFNNRQ
+139 KIYIELFNTRQ

-164 ITGEKETRYDVTLF
+164 ITGERETRYDVTLF

-201 QIERYRRTSYKE
+201 QIERYRRISYKE

-293 YQVYAVES
+293 YQVYAVEA

-337 PNIKQVFFLVDRKDL
+337 PDIKQVFFLVDRKDL

-375 RLVKNIQDSS
+375 KLVKNIQDST

-399 INSPRYAELMEKYR
+399 INSPRYSELMEKYR

-430 DMHKAIKMHFNKA
+430 DMHKAIKMHFNRA

-454 IENKSQ
+454 PENKSQ

-498 DANLDKIDYVEV
+498 DANLDNIDYVEV

-539 TSDMTYTAIFA
+539 TNDITYTAIFA
-550 TASIPQLVKYYNCFK
+550 TASIPQLVKYYDCFQT
-565 SKKTD
+565 KKTD

-585 EGKDELSCE
+585 EGKDELSCQ
-594 SLERIIEDY
+594 SLERIINDY
-603 NKTFDTN
+603 NKMFDTN
-610 YSVNTFDSYFKDVS
+610 YSVNTFDGYFKDVS

-654 LDKSLKYH
+654 VDKALKYH

-707 DEVLLKPYEFYKN
+707 DEVLLKPYEYYKE
-720 KFIEVAKQ
+720 KFIEIAKK
-728 LKEIV
+728 LKETA
-733 PTVEFVDTIQ
+733 PTVEFVDAIQ

-765 RIFREFNFTE
+765 RIFREFKFTE
-775 EEVGISHQEYL
+775 EEVYISHQEYL

-797 GKEAQNKVSIL
+797 GKESQNKVSIL

-832 KSIDLANKEQTD
+832 KSIDLTDKEQTD
-844 KDIKEIL
+844 KDIKDIL

-873 NKIIPTLNESDSVEE
+873 NKIIPTLNENDSVEE
-888 NYYNFMDEHRKK
+888 NYYNFMDERRHK
-900 EIENVAKKYDIDIG
+900 EIEDIAKKYDIDIN

-954 FIENLINRFK
+954 FIVNLINKFK

>member
-1 MIIFFIKIKID
+1 MSF
-12 ESKNSIKCRMFFYFM
+12 EH
-27 VQWLWKINVI
+27 
-37 QSYCIYGGQYM
+37 
-48 TKEYESEAMLEEK
+48 ESEAMLEEK

-66 ELLGYSRINLN
+66 ELLGYTRINLK
-77 NLNDVKENFRKQ
+77 NLEDVKENFRKQ
-89 VNAHNIEELKGK
+89 VNKHNIDELKGK

-110 LYTMITG
+110 LYTMIIG

-129 KQFLERDNGE
+129 KQCIERDDGE
-139 KVYIELFNNRQ
+139 KIYIELFNTRQ

-241 GYTFFWTDEENNRI
+241 GYAFFWTDEENNRI

-293 YQVYAVES
+293 YQVYAVEA

-337 PNIKQVFFLVDRKDL
+337 PDIKQVFFLVDRKDL

-375 RLVKNIQDSS
+375 KLVKNIQDST

-399 INSPRYAELMEKYR
+399 INSPRYSELMEKYR

-430 DMHKAIKMHFNKA
+430 DMHKVIKMHFNRA

-454 IENKSQ
+454 PENKSQ

-498 DANLDKIDYVEV
+498 DANLDNIDYVEV

-539 TSDMTYTAIFA
+539 TNDMTYTAIFA
-550 TASIPQLVKYYNCFK
+550 TASIPQLVKYYDCFK
-565 SKKTD
+565 TKKTD

-585 EGKDELSCE
+585 EGKDELSCQ
-594 SLERIIEDY
+594 SLERIINDY
-603 NKTFDTN
+603 NKMFDTN
-610 YSVNTFDSYFKDVS
+610 YSVNTFDGYFKDVS

-654 LDKSLKYH
+654 VDKALKYH

-707 DEVLLKPYEFYKN
+707 DEVLLKPYEYYKE
-720 KFIEVAKQ
+720 KFIEVAKE
-728 LKEIV
+728 LKEVV

-765 RIFREFNFTE
+765 RIFREFKFTE
-775 EEVGISHQEYL
+775 EEVFISRQEYL

-797 GKEAQNKVSIL
+797 GKEIQNKVSIL

-832 KSIDLANKEQTD
+832 KSINLTDKEQTN
-844 KDIKEIL
+844 KDIKDIL
-851 NKLENADNKDLR
+851 NKLENADNKELR

-873 NKIIPTLNESDSVEE
+873 NKIIPTLNENDSVEE
-888 NYYNFMDEHRKK
+888 NYYNFMDEHRRK
-900 EIENVAKKYDIDIG
+900 EIEDIAKKYDIDVN

-939 KPLIEKVNITKSIKE
+939 KPLIEKVNITKSVKE
-954 FIENLINRFK
+954 FIVNLINKFK

>member
-1 MIIFFIKIKID
+1 MSF
-12 ESKNSIKCRMFFYFM
+12 EH
-27 VQWLWKINVI
+27 
-37 QSYCIYGGQYM
+37 
-48 TKEYESEAMLEEK
+48 ESEAMLEEK

-66 ELLGYSRINLN
+66 ELLGYTRINLK
-77 NLNDVKENFRKQ
+77 NLADVKENFRKQ
-89 VNAHNIEELKGK
+89 VNKHNIDELKGK

-117 KGVFASSKILRE
+117 KGVFATSKILRE
-129 KQFLERDNGE
+129 KQCLERDDGE
-139 KVYIELFNNRQ
+139 KIYIELFNTRQ

-190 ARGKTLKEAVN
+190 ERGKTLKEAVN

-273 MIARYMVINETD
+273 MIARYMVMNETE

-293 YQVYAVES
+293 YQVYAVEA

-375 RLVKNIQDSS
+375 KLVKNVQDST

-399 INSPRYAELMEKYR
+399 INSPRYSELMKKYR

-430 DMHKAIKMHFNKA
+430 DMHKAIKMHFNRA

-454 IENKSQ
+454 PENKSQ

-498 DANLDKIDYVEV
+498 DANLDNIDYVEV

-539 TSDMTYTAIFA
+539 TNDMTYTAIFA
-550 TASIPQLVKYYNCFK
+550 TASIPQLVKYYDCFK
-565 SKKTD
+565 TKKTD
-570 LKIAAIFTYGPNEDY
+570 LKIAAIFTYEPNEDY
-585 EGKDELSCE
+585 EGKDELSCQ
-594 SLERIIEDY
+594 SLERIINDY
-603 NKTFDTN
+603 NKMFDTN
-610 YSVNTFDSYFKDVS
+610 YSVNTFDGYFKDVS

-654 LDKSLKYH
+654 VDKALKYH

-707 DEVLLKPYEFYKN
+707 DEVLLKPYEYYKER
-720 KFIEVAKQ
+720 FIEAAKK
-728 LKEIV
+728 LKEVV

-743 SEEEKKKF
+743 SEEEKKNF

-765 RIFREFNFTE
+765 RIFREFKFTE
-775 EEVGISHQEYL
+775 EEVFISHQEYL

-797 GKEAQNKVSIL
+797 GKETQNKVSIL

-832 KSIDLANKEQTD
+832 KSIDLTDKEQTD
-844 KDIKEIL
+844 KDIKDIL

-873 NKIIPTLNESDSVEE
+873 NKIIPTLNENDSVEE
-888 NYYNFMDEHRKK
+888 NYYNFMDEHRRK
-900 EIENVAKKYDIDIG
+900 EIEDIAKKYDIDVN

-954 FIENLINRFK
+954 FIVNLINKFK

>member
-707 DEVLLKPYEFYKN
+707 DEVLLKPYEYYKN

-900 EIENVAKKYDIDIG
+900 EIEDVAKKYDIDIG

>member
-1 MIIFFIKIKID
+1 MSF
-12 ESKNSIKCRMFFYFM
+12 EH
-27 VQWLWKINVI
+27 
-37 QSYCIYGGQYM
+37 
-48 TKEYESEAMLEEK
+48 ESEAMLEEK

-66 ELLGYSRINLN
+66 ELLGYTRINLK

-89 VNAHNIEELKGK
+89 VNKHNIDELKGK

-129 KQFLERDNGE
+129 KQFLERDDGE
-139 KVYIELFNNRQ
+139 KIYIELFNARQ

-293 YQVYAVES
+293 YQVYAVEA

-337 PNIKQVFFLVDRKDL
+337 PDIKQVFFLVDRKDL

-375 RLVKNIQDSS
+375 KLVKNIQDST

-399 INSPRYAELMEKYR
+399 INNPRYSELMEKYR
-413 DEKVV
+413 NEKVV

-430 DMHKAIKMHFNKA
+430 DMHKAIKMHFNRA

-454 IENKSQ
+454 PENKSQ

-498 DANLDKIDYVEV
+498 DANLDNIDYVEV

-539 TSDMTYTAIFA
+539 TNDMTYTAIFA
-550 TASIPQLVKYYNCFK
+550 TASIPQLVKYYDCFK
-565 SKKTD
+565 TKKTD

-585 EGKDELSCE
+585 EGKDELSCQ
-594 SLERIIEDY
+594 SLEKIINDY
-603 NKTFDTN
+603 NKMFDTN
-610 YSVNTFDSYFKDVS
+610 YSVNTFDGYFKDIS

-654 LDKSLKYH
+654 VDKALKYH

-707 DEVLLKPYEFYKN
+707 DEVLLKPYEYYKER
-720 KFIEVAKQ
+720 FIEAAKK
-728 LKEIV
+728 LKEVV

-751 IVIFRELTKILIKL
+751 IVLFRELTKILIKL
-765 RIFREFNFTE
+765 RIFREFKFTE
-775 EEVGISHQEYL
+775 EEVFISHQEYL

-797 GKEAQNKVSIL
+797 GKETQNKVSIL

-832 KSIDLANKEQTD
+832 KSIDLTDKEQTD
-844 KDIKEIL
+844 KDIKDIL

-873 NKIIPTLNESDSVEE
+873 NKIIPTLNENDSVEE
-888 NYYNFMDEHRKK
+888 NYYNFMDEHRRK
-900 EIENVAKKYDIDIG
+900 EIEDIAKKYDIDVN

-954 FIENLINRFK
+954 FIVNLINRFK

>member
-1 MIIFFIKIKID
+1 M
-12 ESKNSIKCRMFFYFM
+12 S
-27 VQWLWKINVI
+27 
-37 QSYCIYGGQYM
+37 
-48 TKEYESEAMLEEK
+48 KEYESEAMLEEK

-66 ELLGYSRINLN
+66 ELLGYTRISFN
-77 NLNDVKENFRKQ
+77 NIDDVKENFRKQ
-89 VNAHNIEELKGK
+89 VNVHNKEELKGK
-101 ELSDREFDR
+101 ELSNREFDK

-129 KQFLERDNGE
+129 KQCIERDNGE
-139 KVYIELFNNRQ
+139 KVYIELFNTRQ

-164 ITGEKETRYDVTLF
+164 ITGERETRYDVTLF

-267 KCFVSK
+267 KCFASK

-293 YQVYAVES
+293 YQVYAVEA
-301 LVKQALET
+301 LVNQAKET

-337 PNIKQVFFLVDRKDL
+337 PDIKQVFFLVDRKDL

-375 RLVKNIQDSS
+375 KLVKNIEDSS

-399 INSPRYAELMEKYR
+399 INNPRYAELMEKYR

-454 IENKSQ
+454 PDNKSQ

-477 LKDAIN
+477 LKDAIS

-498 DANLDKIDYVEV
+498 DANLDNIDYVEV

-525 NNITEGILTMHPLK
+525 ENITEGILTMHPLK
-539 TSDMTYTAIFA
+539 TNDMAYTAIFA
-550 TASIPQLVKYYNCFK
+550 TSSIPQLIKYYDCFK
-565 SKKTD
+565 AKKTD

-594 SLERIIEDY
+594 SLERIINDY
-603 NKTFDTN
+603 NKVFETN
-610 YSVNTFDSYFKDVS
+610 YSLNTFDGYFKDVS

-654 LDKSLKYH
+654 VDKSLKYH

-707 DEVLLKPYEFYKN
+707 DEVLLKSYEYYKE
-720 KFIEVAKQ
+720 KFIEIAKQ
-728 LKEIV
+728 LKKAV
-733 PTVEFVDTIQ
+733 PTVEFIDTIQ

-765 RIFREFNFTE
+765 RIFREFKFTE
-775 EEVGISHQEYL
+775 EEVGISYQEYL

-797 GKEAQNKVSIL
+797 GKETQNKVSIL

-832 KSIDLANKEQTD
+832 KSIDLTNKEQTN

-868 IREFL
+868 VREFL
-873 NKIIPTLNESDSVEE
+873 NKIIPTLNENDSVEE

-900 EIENVAKKYDIDIG
+900 EIEDIAKKYDIDIE

-954 FIENLINRFK
+954 FIENLINKFK

>member
-1 MIIFFIKIKID
+1 
-12 ESKNSIKCRMFFYFM
+12 
-27 VQWLWKINVI
+27 
-37 QSYCIYGGQYM
+37 M
-48 TKEYESEAMLEEK
+48 TKEYETEAMLEEK
-61 LIKHL
+61 LIRHL
-66 ELLGYSRINLN
+66 ELLGYTKINLN
-77 NLNDVKENFRKQ
+77 NLNEVKENFRKQ
-89 VNAHNIEELKGK
+89 VNSHNKEELKGK

-117 KGVFASSKILRE
+117 KGVFSSSKILRE
-129 KQFLERDNGE
+129 KQCIERDDGE
-139 KVYIELFNNRQ
+139 KVYIELFNTRQ

-155 YQVSNQITS
+155 YQVSNQITN
-164 ITGEKETRYDVTLF
+164 ITKEKETRYDVTLF

-241 GYTFFWTDEENNRI
+241 GYTFFWTDEANNRI

-267 KCFVSK
+267 KCFASK

-293 YQVYAVES
+293 YQVYAVEA
-301 LVKQALET
+301 LVNQAKET

-337 PNIKQVFFLVDRKDL
+337 PDIKQVFFLVDRKDL

-375 RLVKNIQDSS
+375 KLVKDIEDSS

-399 INSPRYAELMEKYR
+399 INNPRYAELMKKYR
-413 DEKVV
+413 DEKII

-454 IENKSQ
+454 SENKSQ

-465 ADIFEKC
+465 ADIFQKC

-477 LKDAIN
+477 LKDAIS
-483 DGNVLGFSVDYYKTI
+483 DRNVLGFSVDYYKTI
-498 DANLDKIDYVEV
+498 DANLDNIDYVEV

-525 NNITEGILTMHPLK
+525 ENITEGILTMHPLK
-539 TSDMTYTAIFA
+539 TNDKKYTAIFA
-550 TASIPQLVKYYNCFK
+550 TSSIPQLIKYYDCFK
-565 SKKTD
+565 SKETD
-570 LKIAAIFTYGPNEDY
+570 LKVVAIFTYEPNEDY
-585 EGKDELSCE
+585 EGKEEISCE
-594 SLERIIEDY
+594 GLERIIKDY
-603 NKTFDTN
+603 NKMFETN
-610 YSVNTFDSYFKDVS
+610 YSLTTFDGYFKDVS
-624 KRVKNAEIDI
+624 KKVKNAQIDI

-654 LDKSLKYH
+654 VDKSLKYH

-694 DNAIRIFSDTSDP
+694 DNAIKIFSDTSDP
-707 DEVLLKPYEFYKN
+707 DEVLLKSYEYYKE
-720 KFIEVAKQ
+720 KFIEVAKE
-728 LKEIV
+728 LKETV
-733 PTVEFVDTIQ
+733 PTVEFIDSIQ

-765 RIFREFNFTE
+765 RIFREFKFTE

-792 LDLAT
+792 LDFAI
-797 GKEAQNKVSIL
+797 GKETQNKVSIL

-832 KSIDLANKEQTD
+832 KSIDLANKEQVD
-844 KDIKEIL
+844 RDIKEIL

-873 NKIIPTLNESDSVEE
+873 NKIIPTLDKNDSVEE

-900 EIENVAKKYDIDIG
+900 EIKEIAEKYDIDIT

-930 TGKIKEKID
+930 TGKIKEKIN

-954 FIENLINRFK
+954 FIENLISKFK

>member
-1 MIIFFIKIKID
+1 M
-12 ESKNSIKCRMFFYFM
+12 S
-27 VQWLWKINVI
+27 
-37 QSYCIYGGQYM
+37 
-48 TKEYESEAMLEEK
+48 KEYESEAMLEEK

-66 ELLGYSRINLN
+66 ELLGYARINLK
-77 NLNDVKENFRKQ
+77 NLEDVKENFRKQ
-89 VNAHNIEELKGK
+89 VNNHNIDELKGK

-129 KQFLERDNGE
+129 KQCLERDDGE
-139 KVYIELFNNRQ
+139 KIYIELFNTRQ

-293 YQVYAVES
+293 YQVYAVEA

-337 PNIKQVFFLVDRKDL
+337 PDIKQVFFLVDRKDL

-375 RLVKNIQDSS
+375 KLVKNIQDST

-399 INSPRYAELMEKYR
+399 INSPRYLELMEKYR
-413 DEKVV
+413 NEKVV

-430 DMHKAIKMHFNKA
+430 DMHKAIKMHFNRA

-454 IENKSQ
+454 PENKSQ

-498 DANLDKIDYVEV
+498 DANLDNIDYVEV

-539 TSDMTYTAIFA
+539 TNDMTYTAIFA
-550 TASIPQLVKYYNCFK
+550 TASIPQLVKYYDCFK
-565 SKKTD
+565 TKKTD

-585 EGKDELSCE
+585 EGKDELSCQ
-594 SLERIIEDY
+594 SLERIINDY
-603 NKTFDTN
+603 NKMFDTN
-610 YSVNTFDSYFKDVS
+610 YSVNTFDGYFKDVS

-654 LDKSLKYH
+654 VDKALKYH

-694 DNAIRIFSDTSDP
+694 DNAIMIFSDTSDP
-707 DEVLLKPYEFYKN
+707 DEVLLKPYEYYKER
-720 KFIEVAKQ
+720 FIETAKK
-728 LKEIV
+728 LKEVV

-743 SEEEKKKF
+743 SEEKKKKF

-765 RIFREFNFTE
+765 RIFREFKFTE
-775 EEVGISHQEYL
+775 EEVFISHQEYL

-792 LDLAT
+792 IDLAT
-797 GKEAQNKVSIL
+797 GKEIQNKVSIL

-832 KSIDLANKEQTD
+832 KSIDLTDKEQTD
-844 KDIKEIL
+844 KDIKDIL

-873 NKIIPTLNESDSVEE
+873 NKIIPTLNENDSVEE
-888 NYYNFMDEHRKK
+888 NYYNFMDEHRRK
-900 EIENVAKKYDIDIG
+900 EIEDIAKKYDIDVN

-954 FIENLINRFK
+954 FIVNLINKFK

>member
-1 MIIFFIKIKID
+1 
-12 ESKNSIKCRMFFYFM
+12 
-27 VQWLWKINVI
+27 
-37 QSYCIYGGQYM
+37 M

-413 DEKVV
+413 NEKVV

-707 DEVLLKPYEFYKN
+707 DEVLLKPYEYYKN

-743 SEEEKKKF
+743 SEDEKKKF

-900 EIENVAKKYDIDIG
+900 EIEDVAKKYDIDIG

-954 FIENLINRFK
+954 FIENLINKFK

>member
-1 MIIFFIKIKID
+1 M
-12 ESKNSIKCRMFFYFM
+12 
-27 VQWLWKINVI
+27 
-37 QSYCIYGGQYM
+37 G
-48 TKEYESEAMLEEK
+48 KEYESEAMLEEK

-66 ELLGYSRINLN
+66 ELLGYTRINLK
-77 NLNDVKENFRKQ
+77 NLDDVKENFRKQ

-117 KGVFASSKILRE
+117 KGVFASGKILRE
-129 KQFLERDNGE
+129 KQCIERDNGE
-139 KVYIELFNNRQ
+139 KVYIELFNTRQ

-155 YQVSNQITS
+155 YQVLNQITS
-164 ITGEKETRYDVTLF
+164 MTGEKETRYDVTLF

-293 YQVYAVES
+293 YQVYAVEA

-337 PNIKQVFFLVDRKDL
+337 PDIKQVFFLVDRKDL

-375 RLVKNIQDSS
+375 KLVKNIQDST

-399 INSPRYAELMEKYR
+399 INSPRYSELMEKYK

-430 DMHKAIKMHFNKA
+430 DMHKTIKMHFNRA

-454 IENKSQ
+454 PDNKSQ

-498 DANLDKIDYVEV
+498 DANLDNIDYVEV

-539 TSDMTYTAIFA
+539 TNDMTYTSIFA
-550 TASIPQLVKYYNCFK
+550 TASIPQLVKYYDCFK
-565 SKKTD
+565 TKKTD

-585 EGKDELSCE
+585 EGKDELSCQ
-594 SLERIIEDY
+594 SLERIINDY
-603 NKTFDTN
+603 NKMFDTN
-610 YSVNTFDSYFKDVS
+610 YSVNTFDGYFKDVS

-654 LDKSLKYH
+654 VDKALKYH

-707 DEVLLKPYEFYKN
+707 DEVLLKPYEYYKE
-720 KFIEVAKQ
+720 KFIEVAKK
-728 LKEIV
+728 LKEVV

-743 SEEEKKKF
+743 SEEEKKEF

-765 RIFREFNFTE
+765 RIFREFKFTE
-775 EEVGISHQEYL
+775 EEVFISHQEYL
-786 DYKSKY
+786 NYKSKY

-797 GKEAQNKVSIL
+797 GKEVQNKVSIL

-832 KSIDLANKEQTD
+832 KSIDLTDKEQTD
-844 KDIKEIL
+844 KDIKDIL

-873 NKIIPTLNESDSVEE
+873 NKIIPTLNENDSVEE
-888 NYYNFMDEHRKK
+888 NYYNFMDEHRRK
-900 EIENVAKKYDIDIG
+900 EIEEIAKKYDIDIN

-939 KPLIEKVNITKSIKE
+939 KPLIEKVNITKSIKD
-954 FIENLINRFK
+954 FIVNLINRFK